1 MTNSTP
7 GRILFVG
14 AGPGNPD
21 LLTVRAREVLTSIAD
36 AWVDDGVG
44 ESICRLMGHDVP
56 VPRESR
62 ARVCPDGGG
71 SESKRVAS
79 AANAPSAP
87 NGGEY
92 TQPRRRP
99 PGNGR
104 RHVGSGRDGNRCYS
118 SGSGQPPG
126 QHFSLS

>member
-44 ESICRLMGHDVP
+44 ESIAVSWDMMSPSL
-56 VPRESR
+56 
-62 ARVCPDGGG
+62 AR
-71 SESKRVAS
+71 K
-79 AANAPSAP
+79 
-87 NGGEY
+87 
-92 TQPRRRP
+92 
-99 PGNGR
+99 
-104 RHVGSGRDGNRCYS
+104 
-118 SGSGQPPG
+118 
-126 QHFSLS
+126 

>member
-44 ESICRLMGHDVP
+44 ESICRLVGHDVP
-56 VPRESR
+56 VPREKVEEAEQEFARMVEEAKAKGSR
-62 ARVCPDGGG
+62 RRPT
-71 SESKRVAS
+71 
-79 AANAPSAP
+79 PLH
-87 NGGEY
+87 
-92 TQPRRRP
+92 PRRRRISAVRKVIP
-99 PGNGR
+99 RQR
-104 RHVGSGRDGNRCYS
+104 RTLCWLRLPRA
-118 SGSGQPPG
+118 
-126 QHFSLS
+126 LM

>member
-44 ESICRLMGHDVP
+44 EPICRLVGQDVP
-56 VPRESR
+56 VPREKVEEAEQEF
-62 ARVCPDGGG
+62 ARMVEEAKARG
-71 SESKRVAS
+71 S
-79 AANAPSAP
+79 
-87 NGGEY
+87 
-92 TQPRRRP
+92 RRRP
-99 PGNGR
+99 T
-104 RHVGSGRDGNRCYS
+104 
-118 SGSGQPPG
+118 PPPPPTAANIRSPEG
-126 QHFSLS
+126 DPQTMADAMLAQAATGTDVIRLVAG

>member
-44 ESICRLMGHDVP
+44 EPICRLVGQDVP
-56 VPRESR
+56 VPREK
-62 ARVCPDGGG
+62 V
-71 SESKRVAS
+71 
-79 AANAPSAP
+79 
-87 NGGEY
+87 
-92 TQPRRRP
+92 
-99 PGNGR
+99 
-104 RHVGSGRDGNRCYS
+104 
-118 SGSGQPPG
+118 
-126 QHFSLS
+126 